1 MSGTFVV
8 LIVVEIALTAVMVGL
23 WLWRGFLDMKE
34 DDHLLLDDAEAH
46 LQREQSIIR
55 ARVTALSRFLVVAG
69 VAWGVLAVAIVG
81 GVIVTELKLV

>member
-1 MSGTFVV
+1 MSETFVV
-8 LIVVEIALTAVMVGL
+8 LIVVEVALTAVMVGL

-46 LQREQSIIR
+46 LQREQRVIR
-55 ARVTALSRFLVVAG
+55 ARVNSLSRFLVVAG
-69 VAWGVLAVAIVG
+69 VAWSLLAVAIVG

>member
-1 MSGTFVV
+1 MSQTFVV
-8 LIVVEIALTAVMVGL
+8 LIVVEVALTAVMVGL

-46 LQREQSIIR
+46 LQREQGIIR
-55 ARVTALSRFLVVAG
+55 ARVNALSRFLVVAG
-69 VAWGVLAVAIVG
+69 VAWSLLAVAIVG